1 MIYYTY
7 QFDYSGG
14 MMKTTLN
21 IPDDLIEE
29 AMIVSKSRTKTEAVI
44 TGLRELIRQR
54 KIERVLTS
62 VGTLEFSDQWKKA
75 RHER

>member
-1 MIYYTY
+1 
-7 QFDYSGG
+7 
-14 MMKTTLN
+14 MKTTLN
-21 IPDDLIEE
+21 IPDELVKE
-29 AMIVSKSRTKTEAVI
+29 AMMVSKSKTKTEAVI

-62 VGTLEFSDQWKKA
+62 VGKLQFSDQWKKA